1 MLQKAKVELY
11 RLLLEVDYDNLTD
24 IEVDLMY
31 LLCKDR
37 QVQEYLSKVIRNE
50 RSS

>member
-31 LLCKDR
+31 LLCKIDKFKNILVR
-37 QVQEYLSKVIRNE
+37 L
-50 RSS
+50 